1 MATLEVEGYGTF
13 EDPEDKRLLNAIEDN
28 GVDIL
33 HRCGGN
39 AKCTTCRVEFYEG
52 EPQRMT
58 AAEYIR
64 LEQEGLLGKVRLSCQ
79 CKVEGDMRLKPLKT
93 VSRGEHEDPGAA
105 PADVITP
112 EPEWAPLEELAI

>member
-1 MATLEVEGYGTF
+1 MPTLEVEGYGSF
-13 EDPEDKRLLNAIEDN
+13 DVPEGKRLLNAIEDS

-39 AKCTTCRVEFYEG
+39 ANCTTCRVEFYEG

-64 LEQEGLLGKVRLSCQ
+64 LEQEGLLGKARLSCQ
-79 CKVEGDMRLKPLKT
+79 CRAEGDMHLKPLMT
-93 VSRGEHEDPGAA
+93 LSTSEHGDPGPA
-105 PADVITP
+105 PAEEITP